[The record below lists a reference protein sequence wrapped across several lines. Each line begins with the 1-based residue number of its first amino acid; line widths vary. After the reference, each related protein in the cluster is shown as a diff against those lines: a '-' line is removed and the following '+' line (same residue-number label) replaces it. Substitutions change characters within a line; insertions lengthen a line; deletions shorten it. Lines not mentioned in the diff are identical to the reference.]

1 MTRIKPLGYVVLVK
15 PDEYED
21 KVDLGNGLKLEIV
34 EDKRVKATIVTGTLV
49 AIGPWA
55 WADKGDGNKQAKVGD
70 KIIYSKFAGKTILDP
85 DTKEPYL
92 LMNDEDINAV
102 IEA

>member
-1 MTRIKPLGYVVLVK
+1 MKIKPLGYVVLVK

-21 KVDLGNGLKLEIV
+21 KHDLGNGQFLEIV
-34 EDKRVKATIVTGTLV
+34 EDKRVKMTITTGTLMD
-49 AIGPWA
+49 IGPWA
-55 WADKGDGNKQAKVGD
+55 WVDRGDGKPQAKIGD
-70 KIIYSKFAGKTILDP
+70 KVVYSKFAGKTVIDP

-92 LMNDEDINAV
+92 LMNDEDVNAI

>member
-1 MTRIKPLGYVVLVK
+1 MKIKPLGYVVLVK

-34 EDKRVKATIVTGTLV
+34 EDKRVKMTIVTGTLLD
-49 AIGPWA
+49 IGPWA
-55 WADKGDGNKQAKVGD
+55 WSDKGDGKPQAKIGD
-70 KIIYSKFAGKTILDP
+70 KVIYSKFAGKTVLDP